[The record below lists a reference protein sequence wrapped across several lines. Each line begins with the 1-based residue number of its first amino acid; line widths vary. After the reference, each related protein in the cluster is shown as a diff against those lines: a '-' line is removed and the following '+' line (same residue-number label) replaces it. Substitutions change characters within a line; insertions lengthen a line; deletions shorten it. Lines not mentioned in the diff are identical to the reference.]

1 MTSKYPK
8 TMEQMGMYYGFVI
21 YRTNIVISTKQSQL
35 TNVLNIPGVRDRA
48 IVFIDKVW
56 EYLLKAKKLQH

>member
-1 MTSKYPK
+1 
-8 TMEQMGMYYGFVI
+8 MYYGFVI
-21 YRTNIVISTKQSQL
+21 YKTNIVISTKQSQL